1 MTSRARWLELRSADG
16 ALLQASYTHQPC
28 GRLRLVGPT
37 WLMTR
42 YNNGKQAVVSG
53 VADTEV
59 TALFGEDGTLS
70 GSAGCNRYNAPFE
83 VDGAK
88 L

>member
-1 MTSRARWLELRSADG
+1 MTA
-16 ALLQASYTHQPC
+16 
-28 GRLRLVGPT
+28 
-37 WLMTR
+37 

-53 VADTEV
+53 LADTEV

-83 VDGAK
+83 RGRRQDQDRRGGHHPHDVR
-88 L
+88 